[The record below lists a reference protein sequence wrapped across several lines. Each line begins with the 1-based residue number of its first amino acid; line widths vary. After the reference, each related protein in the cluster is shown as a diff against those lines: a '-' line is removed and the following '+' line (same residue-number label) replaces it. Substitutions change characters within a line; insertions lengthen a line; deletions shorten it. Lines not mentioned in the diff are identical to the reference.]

1 MTDARGGL
9 VPPSDGTHDAR
20 AAEVVPMHIDPDMDT
35 PSAQQVL
42 LDSLLYSVSHDLR
55 SPLLTMTLS
64 SELLESGMSREAPL
78 TEGATLALNSLRQGA
93 ADIERMLQTLMLL
106 SRARRRTVDAQR
118 GALQVI
124 LGGHTVR
131 AHDLA
136 ITRHVVAVDPLHV
149 REMLDAV
156 AGDAPLEVY
165 VRIADGCATI
175 EFGVSLLEHGPTPMH
190 AVASSLKQ
198 YAGSPVE
205 ALAVGQILVERQGGQ
220 VTGSEGRVRISL
232 PLAEE
237 FG

>member
-1 MTDARGGL
+1 MHVDPATDA
-9 VPPSDGTHDAR
+9 
-20 AAEVVPMHIDPDMDT
+20 

-64 SELLESGMSREAPL
+64 SELLESGMNREASLP
-78 TEGATLALNSLRQGA
+78 EGIVLALDSLRQGA

-106 SRARRRTVDAQR
+106 SRARRRNLDAQR
-118 GALQVI
+118 GSLQVI

-131 AHDLA
+131 GADPSA
-136 ITRHVVAVDPLHV
+136 ARRVVLVDPLHV

-156 AGDAPLEVY
+156 AGDAPLDVDVSLSE
-165 VRIADGCATI
+165 GCAII
-175 EFGVSLLEHGPTPMH
+175 EFAVPLLEHGPSPMH

-198 YAGSPVE
+198 YAGTPVE
-205 ALAVGQILVERQGGQ
+205 TLAVGQTLLERQGALVAGA
-220 VTGSEGRVRISL
+220 VGRVTIQL

-237 FG
+237 PG